1 VDQAFQLFSELVLF
15 RHIERREIAALFTR
29 VRIRDFAPNET
40 IFLKGS
46 PADSM
51 MFVLRGT
58 VEISVPPKGQILIG
72 TDVPISGSR
81 SFDWLHRLSP
91 GETFG
96 EFALLE
102 GRARLADAIA
112 ITDCTLAIV
121 DRHNM
126 LAFLEQNPGA
136 WQDIVALFRAR
147 FERLRDRPQYVDP
160 QQADLMEVALLLEER
175 ARILGAKV
183 RAQGS
188 TEHRDAE
195 IGGRRL
201 TAILAADIAGYSAL
215 MGENETE
222 TVGTLKGHQGVILL
236 MIAGFGG
243 RVIDTAGDG
252 VLAEFFSVLK
262 AVKCAV
268 AIQET
273 MLERNASVAPD
284 RQMQFRIG

>member
-1 VDQAFQLFSELVLF
+1 MDQAFQLFSELVLF

-81 SFDWLHRLSP
+81 VFCDWLHRISP
-91 GETFG
+91 GEIFG
-96 EFALLE
+96 EIALLE
-102 GRARLADAIA
+102 SRTRFADAIA
-112 ITDCTLAIV
+112 ITDCSLAIV

-147 FERLRDRPQYVDP
+147 FVRLRERPQYVDP

-175 ARILGAKV
+175 AFLGLRCAHK
-183 RAQGS
+183 
-188 TEHRDAE
+188 DAPNIE
-195 IGGRRL
+195 
-201 TAILAADIAGYSAL
+201 
-215 MGENETE
+215 
-222 TVGTLKGHQGVILL
+222 
-236 MIAGFGG
+236 
-243 RVIDTAGDG
+243 
-252 VLAEFFSVLK
+252 
-262 AVKCAV
+262 
-268 AIQET
+268 
-273 MLERNASVAPD
+273 
-284 RQMQFRIG
+284 MQKMVDVVSQQS

>member
-1 VDQAFQLFSELVLF
+1 MESDQAIFQYREFAAAGGRASYVLLCGRSSVDKAFQLFRELVLF

-58 VEISVPPKGQILIG
+58 VEISVPPKDQILIG

-81 SFDWLHRLSP
+81 SSDWLHRLSP

-96 EFALLE
+96 EIALLE
-102 GRARLADAIA
+102 GRARFADAIA

-136 WQDIVALFRAR
+136 WQNIVALFRAR
-147 FERLRDRPQYVDP
+147 FERSRERPQYVDP

-175 ARILGAKV
+175 AFLGLRCAHK
-183 RAQGS
+183 
-188 TEHRDAE
+188 DAPNIE
-195 IGGRRL
+195 
-201 TAILAADIAGYSAL
+201 
-215 MGENETE
+215 
-222 TVGTLKGHQGVILL
+222 
-236 MIAGFGG
+236 
-243 RVIDTAGDG
+243 
-252 VLAEFFSVLK
+252 
-262 AVKCAV
+262 
-268 AIQET
+268 
-273 MLERNASVAPD
+273 
-284 RQMQFRIG
+284 MQKMVDVVSQQS